1 MQVQLKV
8 TQTSKSIQSKQ
19 SESVVRQDVSLPFVP
34 QTYLSTSFS
43 LTLGSC
49 CVPDSS
55 VCRRPTLFMA
65 EESGEAETA
74 FWMYFLPVSG
84 VETFRAEA

>member
-1 MQVQLKV
+1 M
-8 TQTSKSIQSKQ
+8 
-19 SESVVRQDVSLPFVP
+19 VRWEAGPSPRQPP
-34 QTYLSTSFS
+34 TQTYLSTSFS
-43 LTLGSC
+43 LALGCC

-65 EESGEAETA
+65 EESGDAETP

-84 VETFRAEA
+84 VETLRAEA

>member
-1 MQVQLKV
+1 MV
-8 TQTSKSIQSKQ
+8 TQEVCPSPAHPPT
-19 SESVVRQDVSLPFVP
+19 

-43 LTLGSC
+43 LALGSC

-65 EESGEAETA
+65 EESGEAETP
-74 FWMYFLPVSG
+74 FWTYFLPVSG